1 MTNPV
6 KNLIQTI
13 LTETNSD
20 PNLEKELLNDLT
32 KETKEYYNIL
42 NQRAKD
48 NQHIAKLELKM
59 LKEKIYKDIDAHRVI
74 IEGTFKNSDCLKP
87 LDIVYGFDIK
97 KRDQLIDKYNALP
110 NIEWVTNRQ
119 VNENDNFFN
128 SKKGNP

>member
-48 NQHIAKLELKM
+48 SQHIAKLELKM
-59 LKEKIYKDIDAHRVI
+59 LKEKIYKDINAHRVV
-74 IEGTFKNSDCLKP
+74 IEGTFKDSYPKP
-87 LDIVYGFDIK
+87 LDIVYGFEK
-97 KRDQLIDKYNALP
+97 EKCNQLCKEYKSLP
-110 NIEWVTNRQ
+110 NLMWITTRQ
-119 VNENDNFFN
+119 VNKNDNFF
-128 SKKGNP
+128 

>member
-13 LTETNSD
+13 LTETKSD
-20 PNLEKELLNDLT
+20 PNLEKELLNDST

-59 LKEKIYKDIDAHRVI
+59 LK
-74 IEGTFKNSDCLKP
+74 KNL
-87 LDIVYGFDIK
+87 
-97 KRDQLIDKYNALP
+97 
-110 NIEWVTNRQ
+110 
-119 VNENDNFFN
+119 
-128 SKKGNP
+128 

>member
-13 LTETNSD
+13 LTETDSD

-59 LKEKIYKDIDAHRVI
+59 LKEKIYKDINAHRVV
-74 IEGTFKNSDCLKP
+74 IEGTFKNETHLKS
-87 LDIVYGFDIK
+87 LDIVYGFDTK
-97 KRDQLIDKYNALP
+97 KRDQLIDEYNILP
-110 NIEWVTNRQ
+110 NIEGVRTRQ
-119 VNENDNFFN
+119 ITPNDNFF
-128 SKKGNP
+128 

>member
-13 LTETNSD
+13 LTETKSD

-32 KETKEYYNIL
+32 KETKEYYKIL

-59 LKEKIYKDIDAHRVI
+59 LKEKIYKDINAHRIV
-74 IEGTFKNSDCLKP
+74 IEGTFKDSYPKP
-87 LDIVYGFDIK
+87 LDIVYGFDTK
-97 KRDQLIDKYNALP
+97 KRDQLIQKYKALP
-110 NIEWVTNRQ
+110 NIIYITTRQ
-119 VNENDNFFN
+119 VNKNDNFF
-128 SKKGNP
+128 

>member
-13 LTETNSD
+13 LTETDSD
-20 PNLEKELLNDLT
+20 PNLEKELLNNLT

-42 NQRAKD
+42 NNRAKD

-59 LKEKIYKDIDAHRVI
+59 LKEKIYKDIDAHRIV
-74 IEGTFKNSDCLKP
+74 IEGTFKNETHLKP
-87 LDIVYGFDIK
+87 LDIVYGFDTK

-119 VNENDNFFN
+119 INENENFF
-128 SKKGNP
+128 

>member
-1 MTNPV
+1 MTNPA

-13 LTETNSD
+13 LTETDSD

-32 KETKEYYNIL
+32 KETKEYYKIL

-59 LKEKIYKDIDAHRVI
+59 LKEKIYKDINAHRVV
-74 IEGTFKNSDCLKP
+74 IEGTFTTSDCLKP

-119 VNENDNFFN
+119 VNKNDNFF
-128 SKKGNP
+128 

>member
-13 LTETNSD
+13 LTETDSD

-32 KETKEYYNIL
+32 KETKEYYKIL

-59 LKEKIYKDIDAHRVI
+59 LKEKIYKDINAHRVV
-74 IEGTFKNSDCLKP
+74 IEGTFKDSYPKP
-87 LDIVYGFDIK
+87 LDIVYGFDTE
-97 KRDQLIDKYNALP
+97 KRDQLIDKYKALP
-110 NIEWVTNRQ
+110 NIIYIATRQ
-119 VNENDNFFN
+119 VTKNDNFF
-128 SKKGNP
+128 